1 MDLEMIAMARKI
13 LDVIMKKRQIKK
25 KDKANRRRLLLMG
38 IMDVTSSC
46 LQLHGKDGDRE
57 IIAAIILKTKMVLKD
72 IRLTERVTVYPVTSL
87 DNFIKCA
94 WTHKSRYTAEALF
107 KLI

>member
-1 MDLEMIAMARKI
+1 MTRNVPG
-13 LDVIMKKRQIKK
+13 VIMNKRQIKK
-25 KDKANRRRLLLMG
+25 KDKANKRRLWLKE

-46 LQLHGKDGDRE
+46 LQLHGRDGDRE
-57 IIAAIILKTKMVLKD
+57 IIAAIILKTKVAMKG
-72 IRLTERVTVYPVTSL
+72 IRLTERVTVYPVTSF

-94 WTHKSRYTAEALF
+94 WTHKSHYTAEALF